1 MFHSDERGSIWRRW
15 EPHIH
20 TPGTL
25 KEDGFPADS
34 WEEYLTRIEESTPKI
49 AALGVTDY
57 GTLDRYLDVVAFKES
72 GRLPDVHL
80 VFPNIELRFAT
91 GTSKNNAVNF
101 HLLVDP
107 TDDNH
112 VAETQSFL
120 RQLTFGV
127 GGQTYSAHRED
138 LVRLGWAYSNDRQ
151 LPEEAAL
158 RVGAAQFKVEVHRL
172 REAFDNNR
180 WARENILVGVAGGSD
195 GTSGL
200 QNDSGFAAFRQEI
213 ERLSDVIFASQ
224 VSQREFWG
232 GQRAA
237 SVAELVRDYR
247 GPKPCLHGS
256 DAHELGKVGV
266 PDGDRFCW
274 IKGDLTFESLRQ
286 ACLEPLQRA
295 MVSSEPPT
303 GAITHRV
310 ADGVSLTNADWFD
323 SSGIQLNPGLVAI
336 IGARGSG
343 KTALADILAN
353 VAGERAD
360 DPQSFLRRAGSLL
373 GAGRAKLTWA
383 DGAVQEKD
391 LLGEPTAT
399 SPRVRYLSQQ
409 FVERLCSSEGIS
421 DELLLEIERVVFES
435 HPVESRY
442 GATSF
447 KELLDIRAARARST
461 RSTHEALLAEV
472 NMRLTEQRALQAAA
486 PGIKKKLEE
495 VARSIR
501 ADKEARAKLLS
512 QGAADRILQLNATT
526 EEVGRRQRAIE
537 TLSLRRQGTVGLS
550 DHLINERRSILPNRM
565 AKLKTSFASVALDD
579 AQWAQ
584 FALSYDGD
592 PEGVLR
598 TALAEVEA
606 ELRRLTGVPIET
618 SQDPSAAIVEQGQL
632 QEAPLHSLEAEVQRL
647 QKLVGID
654 QLKAQQ
660 YTTLSANITRFEGQE
675 AKLRAELTQAEQ
687 ASGVIGALIKQRDD
701 AYGAVFDA
709 IIDESKELSALYAPL
724 EATINAA
731 SGTVRKLSF
740 LVQRN
745 VDIDNWA
752 NQGEALMDLRTT
764 GPFRGHGA
772 LAQAAREKLL
782 SAWASGD
789 GDAVK
794 RAMAEFHSEY
804 DAGIQTHVRADVQS
818 AEDRAKWAAD
828 VADWLVSTD
837 HLTVSYGVQYEGI
850 NIEQLSPGTR
860 GIVLLLLYLAL
871 DRDDERPLII
881 DQPEE
886 NLDPKSI
893 YSELVQRFREA
904 RGRRQVI
911 IVTHNANL
919 VVNTDADQVIVA
931 ASSSS
936 RVGALPD
943 LTYVSGGL
951 ENPTIR
957 EAVCEILEGGRDAFR
972 DRARRLHVDL
982 AAAAT

>member
-1 MFHSDERGSIWRRW
+1 MHSDARGSIWRRW

-25 KEDGFPADS
+25 KEDSYPADC
-34 WEEYLTRIEESTPKI
+34 WDEYLTRIEQSSPKI
-49 AALGVTDY
+49 EALGITDY
-57 GTLDRYLDVVAFKES
+57 GTLDRYLDVVAYKQE
-72 GRLPDVHL
+72 GRLPEVQL
-80 VFPNIELRFAT
+80 IFPNIELRFAT

-107 TDDNH
+107 SDEHH

-127 GGQTYSAHRED
+127 GGQTYSAHSED
-138 LVRLGWAYSNDRQ
+138 LVRLGRAHMNDRD
-151 LPEEAAL
+151 LPEAQAL

-172 REAFDNNR
+172 REAFDNNK
-180 WARENILVGVAGGSD
+180 WARDNILVGVAGGSD

-200 QNDSGFAAFRQEI
+200 QKDAGFAAFRQEI
-213 ERLSDVIFASQ
+213 ERLSDVIFAAQ
-224 VSQREFWG
+224 LSQREFWG

-237 SVAELVRDYR
+237 SVAELVRDYG

-256 DAHELGKVGV
+256 DAHELDKVGV
-266 PDGDRFCW
+266 PDDDRFCW

-295 MVSSEPPT
+295 LVGPEPPA
-303 GAITHRV
+303 GAISHRV
-310 ADGVSLTNADWFD
+310 ADGLSLTDANWFP
-323 SSGIQLNPGLVAI
+323 SGDIRLNPGLVAI

-353 VAGERAD
+353 VAGEKAD
-360 DPQSFLRRAGSLL
+360 DSQSFLRRAGSLL
-373 GAGRAKLTWA
+373 GMAKAKLTWA
-383 DGAVQEKD
+383 DGVVQEKN
-391 LLGEPTAT
+391 LLGAPVAAA
-399 SPRVRYLSQQ
+399 PRVRYLSQQ

-461 RSTHEALLAEV
+461 RSTHEGLLADV
-472 NMRLTEQRALQAAA
+472 NLRLTELRALQAAA
-486 PGIKKKLEE
+486 PAIKTKLEE
-495 VARSIR
+495 VARSIK
-501 ADKEARAKLLS
+501 ADKDARSKLLA
-512 QGAADRILQLNATT
+512 QGAADRIFQLNATT

-537 TLSLRRQGTVGLS
+537 ALSLKKQAIAGLT
-550 DHLINERRSILPNRM
+550 DHVANERRAILPNRL
-565 AKLKTSFASVALDD
+565 AKLKATYASAAFDD
-579 AQWAQ
+579 AQWAHFDLGYQ
-584 FALSYDGD
+584 GNPEDVLAQSLS
-592 PEGVLR
+592 
-598 TALAEVEA
+598 TVEA
-606 ELRRLTGVPIET
+606 ELHRLTGVTIAVT
-618 SQDPSAAIVEQGQL
+618 QDPTVTIVEQSQL
-632 QEAPLHSLEAEVQRL
+632 QSATLHALEAEVQRL
-647 QKLVGID
+647 QRLVGID

-660 YTTLSANITRFEGQE
+660 YTTLTANITRSEGE
-675 AKLRAELTQAEQ
+675 ESKLRAALTRAEQ
-687 ASGVIGALIKQRDD
+687 ASGMIAALLKQRDD

-709 IIDESKELSALYAPL
+709 IIDESSELTALYAPL

-740 LVQRN
+740 LVKRN
-745 VDIDNWA
+745 VNVDEWA
-752 NQGEALMDLRTT
+752 SKGEALMDLRTT

-772 LAQAAREKLL
+772 LAEAARQRLL
-782 SAWASGD
+782 TAWATGD
-789 GDAVK
+789 GNSVK
-794 RAMAEFHSEY
+794 QAMAAFHSEY
-804 DAGIQTHVRADVQS
+804 DSGIRTHMRADVQS
-818 AEDRAKWAAD
+818 AEDRAKWAAE

-837 HLTVSYGVQYEGI
+837 HISVSYGVQYEGI

-904 RGRRQVI
+904 RDRRQVI

-931 ASSSS
+931 TSSSS

-943 LTYVSGGL
+943 LSYISGGL
-951 ENPTIR
+951 ENATIR
-957 EAVCEILEGGRDAFR
+957 EAVCEILEGGREAFR
-972 DRARRLHVDL
+972 DRARRLHVNL
-982 AAAAT
+982 EVGSQ